1 MVPWFHGTQYYDGM
15 SIALAVGM
23 GMGLGR
29 AFHFHTHHDIKTNS
43 HEDASFENLHP
54 PPTFTS
60 LQDPANQSVTMA
72 IGPIQKQP
80 ASPPDPCSIAAKNL
94 IGLLAPLVPDET
106 GSSSTPL
113 QTSSL
118 RKVLSAVQTLVSTLR
133 PENPVFA
140 AFHDG
145 RVHDP
150 LGGGSYAFQRDVV
163 EPVLFALMNDEIL
176 SNCEK
181 EPLLNTGSMV
191 TAPKICSPCYAQL
204 PTRPIVLHAGAQ
216 PNNSPHAGTIIVF
229 CYAFSLARA
238 IRDRMQAQVTG
249 AELQPPPVSVDITFI
264 DTAPVPGH
272 ETSIEG
278 IQYQKSYRGV
288 PEALKTH
295 MADYDQILQ
304 LLSTWSDMPFE
315 TTFQSEFFSQP
326 VMPSLLRYIITHH
339 ETLGHQLS
347 PKYGKIALRAACP
360 VLGCGLAEKHGRLNL
375 YSEETNTNSGTESPK
390 TPGSTITFHC
400 PHHGRHT
407 ISTSDP
413 GEIACLEANAPARNL
428 IRSMSQ
434 MLDTSTHHVRITG
447 SDYAG
452 WSRAT
457 GLAAGRTPHIIYA
470 PLIVDWSGAKLSK
483 SLYVREGGYQAMELF
498 GTEGLCSFAQLKV
511 HFGDDG
517 AEGLRRLWEEVQGWL
532 EDPRKLF
539 RTFSVEYLRKVIM
552 EGQAWA

>member
-1 MVPWFHGTQYYDGM
+1 MAAMVPWAQYDDGM

-23 GMGLGR
+23 
-29 AFHFHTHHDIKTNS
+29 
-43 HEDASFENLHP
+43 
-54 PPTFTS
+54 
-60 LQDPANQSVTMA
+60 
-72 IGPIQKQP
+72 
-80 ASPPDPCSIAAKNL
+80 
-94 IGLLAPLVPDET
+94 VPDET

-118 RKVLSAVQTLVSTLR
+118 REVLSAVQTLVSTLR
-133 PENPVFA
+133 PESPVFA
-140 AFHDG
+140 TFHDG

-150 LGGGSYAFQRDVV
+150 LGGGSYAFQKDVV

-176 SNCEK
+176 SNGEK
-181 EPLLNTGSMV
+181 EPLLNKKSMA
-191 TAPKICSPCYAQL
+191 TPPKICSPCYAQL

-238 IRDRMQAQVTG
+238 IRDRMQAIVTG
-249 AELQPPPVSVDITFI
+249 TELQPPPISVEITFI

-278 IQYQKSYRGV
+278 IKYQKSYRDV
-288 PEALKTH
+288 PEALNTH

-304 LLSTWSDMPFE
+304 LLSTWSEIPFE
-315 TTFQSEFFSQP
+315 NTFQSEFLSQP
-326 VMPSLLRYIITHH
+326 VMPSLLRYIIAHH
-339 ETLGHQLS
+339 EILGHQLS
-347 PKYGKIALRAACP
+347 PKYGKLALRAACP

-375 YSEETNTNSGTESPK
+375 YSEETNTKSGTESPK
-390 TPGSTITFHC
+390 TTDSTITFHC
-400 PHHGRHT
+400 PHHGRHI

-413 GEIACLEANAPARNL
+413 GEVACLEANAPARNL

-452 WSRAT
+452 MYQEALLYRPLAGWSRAT
-457 GLAAGRTPHIIYA
+457 GLAAGRTPQILYA

-498 GTEGLCSFAQLKV
+498 GTEGLCSFSQLKV

-539 RTFSVEYLRKVIM
+539 RTFSVEYLRKVVM
-552 EGQAWA
+552 EGQEWA